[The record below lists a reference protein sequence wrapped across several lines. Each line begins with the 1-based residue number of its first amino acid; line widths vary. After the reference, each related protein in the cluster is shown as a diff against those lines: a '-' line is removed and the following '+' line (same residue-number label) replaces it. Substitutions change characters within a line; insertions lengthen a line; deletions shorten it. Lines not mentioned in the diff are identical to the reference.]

1 MAKRKN
7 AEKDVEVKEVEEV
20 TPVVQE
26 QKVLPHEQ
34 ALAQPAEA
42 EVQPETTEAKGTAE
56 EPIFLP
62 PHDVYRVVQEGE
74 VVESDG
80 LHLVLKGQDGKTYAI
95 PYVDAAHKDLKAGDK
110 YSF

>member
-1 MAKRKN
+1 
-7 AEKDVEVKEVEEV
+7 
-20 TPVVQE
+20 
-26 QKVLPHEQ
+26 
-34 ALAQPAEA
+34 
-42 EVQPETTEAKGTAE
+42 
-56 EPIFLP
+56 
-62 PHDVYRVVQEGE
+62 VQEGE

>member
-7 AEKDVEVKEVEEV
+7 AEKDVEVNELEEMDV

-26 QKVLPHEQ
+26 QKVMAQEETKEKPAAEEAQ
-34 ALAQPAEA
+34 ANP
-42 EVQPETTEAKGTAE
+42 E

-80 LHLVLKGQDGKTYAI
+80 LHLVLKGQDGKKYAI
-95 PYVDAAHKDLKAGDK
+95 PYVDAAHRDLKAGDK
-110 YSF
+110 FSF